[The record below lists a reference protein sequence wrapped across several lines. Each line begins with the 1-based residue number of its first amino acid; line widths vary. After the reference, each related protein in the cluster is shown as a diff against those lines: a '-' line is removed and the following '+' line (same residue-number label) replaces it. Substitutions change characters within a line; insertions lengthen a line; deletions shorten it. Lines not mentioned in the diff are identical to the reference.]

1 MKEHMKYRIEGYCSA
16 DGIDKGYDASSEA
29 DTLKEAKE
37 KARYML
43 TKEHQAACEASD
55 PLTVARVMR
64 VLGGWEMDDEFVW
77 QVEAKKKGFQF
88 KPDKLDADGGSSMT
102 NGHRAEN
109 AEFGVEAAC
118 LSRGEH
124 PSVDEDSIR
133 DIMADICHLCDREG
147 LNPVRIFKTARR
159 DWQAER

>member
-1 MKEHMKYRIEGYCSA
+1 MKEHMKYRIEGYYSA

-29 DTLKEAKE
+29 DTLKEAKRISRE
-37 KARYML
+37 ML
-43 TKEHQAACEASD
+43 TEQWKRDTEAEK

-64 VLGGWEMDDEFVW
+64 VLGGDEDKDEFVW
-77 QVEAKKKGFQF
+77 QVEAKKKGFRFNPEKCDEDQ
-88 KPDKLDADGGSSMT
+88 PEGPS

-109 AEFGVEAAC
+109 AEFGVRAAC

-133 DIMADICHLCDREG
+133 DLMADLCHLCDREG
-147 LNPVRIFKTARR
+147 LDPVKLFNAAKR
-159 DWQAER
+159 DWLAER

>member
-1 MKEHMKYRIEGYCSA
+1 MKEHTKYRIEGYCTA
-16 DGIDKGYDASSEA
+16 DGIGKGYDASSEA

-43 TKEHQAACEASD
+43 TKEHRAACEASE

-64 VLGGWEMDDEFVW
+64 VLGGDEDKDEFVW
-77 QVEAKKKGFQF
+77 QVEAKKKGFRF
-88 KPDKLDADGGSSMT
+88 NPDKCDEDQPEGPS

-109 AEFGVEAAC
+109 AEFGVKTAC

-133 DIMADICHLCDREG
+133 DIMADLCHLCDREG
-147 LNPVRIFKTARR
+147 LNPVKLFNTAKR
-159 DWQAER
+159 DWLAER